1 MDDELSLISEDDCDL
16 IVDSNFD
23 GGGSGDLDNFA
34 ACMAD
39 GLTRADEIDKLIDRY
54 GAAPSEILPA
64 KRPAAFAFG
73 LNSRSEPFSGAI
85 AEMIGD
91 NGAFADNEFGPGIP
105 GTNGM
110 ILPTIKVILEKKI
123 Y

>member
-1 MDDELSLISEDDCDL
+1 MDDELTLISEDDCDL

-39 GLTRADEIDKLIDRY
+39 GLTKADEIDKLIDRY
-54 GAAPSEILPA
+54 GTAPSEILPA
-64 KRPAAFAFG
+64 KRPAAFG
-73 LNSRSEPFSGAI
+73 LNNRSEPFSGAI
-85 AEMIGD
+85 DEMIGD

-110 ILPTIKVILEKKI
+110 IFPGTKNYFGDEN
-123 Y
+123 